1 MLLVV
6 VAAICGSSTAIV
18 VARIV
23 VIVGRCGNKNIAVA
37 AVVCLVSI
45 TAVACCYCG
54 SVGLNS

>member
-1 MLLVV
+1 M
-6 VAAICGSSTAIV
+6 

-23 VIVGRCGNKNIAVA
+23 VVGRCGNKEIAVA
-37 AVVCLVSI
+37 AVVSLVSI